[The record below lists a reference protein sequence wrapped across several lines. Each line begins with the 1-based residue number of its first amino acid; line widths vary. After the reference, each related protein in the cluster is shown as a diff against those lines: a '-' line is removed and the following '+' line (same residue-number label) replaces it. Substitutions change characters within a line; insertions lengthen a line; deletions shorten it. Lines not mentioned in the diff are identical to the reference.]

1 MKKTVFFMILV
12 IVLLSIMLT
21 GCQNSEPPQ
30 TDVWDGSVATA
41 FESGDGTKNDPYVIK
56 TAAQLAF
63 LATEVNSG
71 ADYNGKYVSM
81 ESNLDLNHLEWTPIG
96 NGTYSFNGIF
106 DGNGLS
112 IKNLKITNGVYYNG
126 TNAMGE
132 QAQYTTG
139 LFGSCLN
146 SIIKNISIDHADITI
161 TNVSDRRTII
171 AGILVGEAVADTH
184 MEISNIKIINA
195 RVSGNYVLEK
205 NATSLAIGGICG
217 YARGDADASCTISRV
232 QSEISV
238 SIKEGQAIDNY
249 IGGLSGLFIMQNTSQ
264 IENCASYLSVEVDPA
279 KCYNT
284 TNYFGAFGEISTRY
298 DEFTMTSIFSKISV
312 NKINENLFE
321 LYPAYTASVITA
333 SINPAVSE
341 KGKYKFE
348 NIFGFIDQVDETTG
362 LRVISTQLH
371 DIPYPDIYT
380 ETNCQGCETLPEH
393 HGFDQEVWDLS
404 DLSYPKI
411 N

>member
-12 IVLLSIMLT
+12 IVLLSIMQT

-112 IKNLKITNGVYYNG
+112 IKNLKISNGVYYNG

-146 SIIKNISIDHADITI
+146 LH
-161 TNVSDRRTII
+161 R
-171 AGILVGEAVADTH
+171 
-184 MEISNIKIINA
+184 
-195 RVSGNYVLEK
+195 
-205 NATSLAIGGICG
+205 
-217 YARGDADASCTISRV
+217 
-232 QSEISV
+232 QF
-238 SIKEGQAIDNY
+238 
-249 IGGLSGLFIMQNTSQ
+249 FIEQ
-264 IENCASYLSVEVDPA
+264 
-279 KCYNT
+279 K
-284 TNYFGAFGEISTRY
+284 
-298 DEFTMTSIFSKISV
+298 
-312 NKINENLFE
+312 
-321 LYPAYTASVITA
+321 
-333 SINPAVSE
+333 
-341 KGKYKFE
+341 
-348 NIFGFIDQVDETTG
+348 
-362 LRVISTQLH
+362 
-371 DIPYPDIYT
+371 
-380 ETNCQGCETLPEH
+380 
-393 HGFDQEVWDLS
+393 
-404 DLSYPKI
+404 
-411 N
+411 